1 MCCSNS
7 KTIKVLAER
16 QVRVEENSRPELS
29 GFDSAKITF
38 TIDGEGD
45 VGTKV
50 RLQYDE
56 DVDQDFLE
64 YVTTIMAGMY
74 GLITASLTDDNQLEN
89 LIKMGEIVRQKSDF
103 DSKFAQ
109 SIVDNTDD
117 SDELDAQDA
126 QDEPTATKVKYL
138 I

>member
-74 GLITASLTDDNQLEN
+74 GLITASLTDDNQL
-89 LIKMGEIVRQKSDF
+89 
-103 DSKFAQ
+103 
-109 SIVDNTDD
+109 
-117 SDELDAQDA
+117 
-126 QDEPTATKVKYL
+126 
-138 I
+138 

>member
-1 MCCSNS
+1 
-7 KTIKVLAER
+7 
-16 QVRVEENSRPELS
+16 VEENSKPELS

-38 TIDGEGD
+38 IIDGEGD

-50 RLQYDE
+50 RLQYDD

-126 QDEPTATKVKYL
+126 QDAPTATKVNYL